1 MEEENF
7 SSDVRTSVS
16 IWRYFHRQKVAHG
29 GGTMNLK
36 IVEDGYIMEMVHS
49 VGRKLLMVVE
59 Q

>member
-7 SSDVRTSVS
+7 SSDVRTSAS
-16 IWRYFHRQKVAHG
+16 IWRYFHFK
-29 GGTMNLK
+29 K
-36 IVEDGYIMEMVHS
+36 IVEDGYIREIVYS